1 VVVKL
6 NVNKMKNIGIVLL
19 AIGLIITLYTGFTY
33 ITREKV
39 VDIGKLEISA
49 NKRHRVSWS
58 PFIGIAV
65 MAIGGGVLLYGWK
78 LKR

>member
-1 VVVKL
+1 
-6 NVNKMKNIGIVLL
+6 MKILGIVLL
-19 AIGLIITLYTGFTY
+19 AIGLIVTLYTGFSYVTK
-33 ITREKV
+33 EKV

-49 NKRHRVSWS
+49 NKRHGVSWS
-58 PFIGIAV
+58 PFLGIAV